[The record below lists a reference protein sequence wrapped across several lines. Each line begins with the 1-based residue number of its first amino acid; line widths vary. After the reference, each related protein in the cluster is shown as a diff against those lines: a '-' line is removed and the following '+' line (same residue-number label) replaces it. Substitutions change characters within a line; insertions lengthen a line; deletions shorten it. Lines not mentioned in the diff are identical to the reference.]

1 MKTIIETSLE
11 FSGVSVNART
21 LFDADN
27 MSKKPIY
34 YNLSRKSGQPIRVW
48 YDVEEN
54 GQVQTL
60 SKKMDIPADL
70 DEQGV
75 KDFIFTNISE

>member
-21 LFDADN
+21 LFDPDN
-27 MSKKPIY
+27 IAKKPIY
-34 YNLSRKSGQPIRVW
+34 YNLSKKSGQPILVW

-54 GQVQTL
+54 GQVTNI
-60 SKKMDIPADL
+60 SKKIDIPAGL

-75 KDFIFTNISE
+75 KDYIFTNIA